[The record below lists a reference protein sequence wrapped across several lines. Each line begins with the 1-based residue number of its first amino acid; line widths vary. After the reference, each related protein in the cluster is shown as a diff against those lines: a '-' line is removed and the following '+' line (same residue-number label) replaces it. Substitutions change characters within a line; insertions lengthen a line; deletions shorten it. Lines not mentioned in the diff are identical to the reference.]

1 MKLVSYLSSAMVSPD
16 VHFPANLSFGRH
28 CCAGVIEV
36 RFGKCGWGEVRF
48 LTLRSVRLTC
58 SLFSIISRKA
68 RAVYPCEAEH
78 SSELS
83 FEIGAI
89 FEDGKCPVGALR
101 EVAFCLH
108 RGSAAQSRQAVP
120 GCGVV
125 RSLLLWMGEGQPTWL
140 PGTEDQGLCMPTS
153 ALTLVFLQTW

>member
-1 MKLVSYLSSAMVSPD
+1 M
-16 VHFPANLSFGRH
+16 
-28 CCAGVIEV
+28 C
-36 RFGKCGWGEVRF
+36 
-48 LTLRSVRLTC
+48 LTC
-58 SLFSIISRKA
+58 SLLSVISRKA

-89 FEDGKCPVGALR
+89 FEDGKCPMGALR
-101 EVAFCLH
+101 EVAFCPH
-108 RGSAAQSRQAVP
+108 RGSAAQSRQAVA

-140 PGTEDQGLCMPTS
+140 LGTEHQGLCVPSS
-153 ALTLVFLQTW
+153 ALILVFLQTLTLKVFHSGHFCPDVEKLVQCEIKKCF

>member
-1 MKLVSYLSSAMVSPD
+1 M
-16 VHFPANLSFGRH
+16 
-28 CCAGVIEV
+28 C
-36 RFGKCGWGEVRF
+36 
-48 LTLRSVRLTC
+48 LTC
-58 SLFSIISRKA
+58 SLLSVISRKA

-89 FEDGKCPVGALR
+89 FEDGKCPMGALW
-101 EVAFCLH
+101 EVAFCPH

-140 PGTEDQGLCMPTS
+140 PGTEHQGLCVPSS
-153 ALTLVFLQTW
+153 ALILVFLQTLTLKVFHSGHFCPDVEKLVQCEIKKCF

>member
-1 MKLVSYLSSAMVSPD
+1 MG
-16 VHFPANLSFGRH
+16 N
-28 CCAGVIEV
+28 AG
-36 RFGKCGWGEVRF
+36 GGEVRF
-48 LTLRSVRLTC
+48 LTLWSVRLTR
-58 SLFSIISRKA
+58 SLFSVISRKA

-101 EVAFCLH
+101 EVAFCPH

-125 RSLLLWMGEGQPTWL
+125 RSLLLWMGRASPRGSWELNTRACACPLLLYSWFFSKL
-140 PGTEDQGLCMPTS
+140 FNSQGHFCPDVEK
-153 ALTLVFLQTW
+153 LVQCEIKKCF